1 MDLEKIGGLSMNL
14 TLYVWRQR
22 GPLEK
27 GKLARFE
34 AHDISSDM
42 SFLEMLDVVNED
54 LIKNDED
61 PIAFDSDCREG
72 ICGACGQV
80 VNGIPHGPRKK
91 TTLCQLHM
99 RHFKDGDTIY
109 IEPFRARAFPVIK
122 DLIVDRGA
130 FDKIIQS
137 GGYISVHTGGV
148 PDGNA
153 ILIPKQDADSAMDA
167 AECIGCGACVAA
179 CPNGS
184 AMLFTGAK
192 VSHLAAL
199 PQGQVEA
206 ARRVCVMTEEMLK
219 QGFGSCSNHYECQSV
234 CPKGIKVSFIAKLNR
249 EFIKA
254 QMLGRGCSQG
264 HKKIQSRNK

>member
-1 MDLEKIGGLSMNL
+1 MNL
-14 TLYVWRQR
+14 TLYVWRQN

-27 GKLARFE
+27 GKLARYD
-34 AHDISSDM
+34 ARDISSDM
-42 SFLEMLDVVNED
+42 SFLEMLDVVNEG
-54 LIKNDED
+54 LVKKGEE

-72 ICGACGQV
+72 ICGTCGQV
-80 VNGIPHGPRKK
+80 VNGIPHGPRNK
-91 TTLCQLHM
+91 TTVCQLHM
-99 RHFKDGDTIY
+99 RHFNDDDTIY
-109 IEPFRARAFPVIK
+109 IEPFRSRAFPVIR

-130 FDKIIQS
+130 FEKIIQS

-153 ILIPKQDADSAMDA
+153 ILIPKQDADRAMDA

-184 AMLFTGAK
+184 AMLFTSAK

-206 ARRVCVMTEEMLK
+206 ARRVCMMTEEMLN
-219 QGFGSCSNHYECQSV
+219 QGFGSCSNHYECESV

-254 QMLGRGCSQG
+254 QMPGSGCSQV
-264 HKKIQSRNK
+264 HTRMQPRDKRNPL